1 MHDVAKVSE
10 LFDTDLWA
18 LDFWY
23 LRGSHGVTVG
33 TAVMLRW
40 QRFNAKESYIY
51 FECVTHVGNVP
62 VLSK

>member
-1 MHDVAKVSE
+1 MATLQRAACLPLSPFPFWARKAIMHDVAKVSE

-40 QRFNAKESYIY
+40 
-51 FECVTHVGNVP
+51 
-62 VLSK
+62 

>member
-23 LRGSHGVTVG
+23 LRGSHGVTG
-33 TAVMLRW
+33 
-40 QRFNAKESYIY
+40 NCSDAKMVA
-51 FECVTHVGNVP
+51 F
-62 VLSK
+62 